1 MPTVCL
7 VYYLNWF
14 TLTVAMN
21 IALPAD
27 LADLNLLDPPL
38 TRDPYPYLAEL
49 RERDP
54 VHWSGVHRAWLL
66 TRYDDNVAAF
76 ADPRMSSDRVRP
88 LLKAMS
94 EDRRSAS
101 GRVLEL
107 IQDWMVVSDPPAHT
121 RLRKLVARAFSPKRI
136 AASEQ
141 WIRQLVDEL
150 LDEFIEAGHTD
161 FIANFSFPLPATVIA
176 KLIGAPVTDSHRFRA
191 WSQDLALVAFG
202 GGGEERS
209 DRHARAMQGLE
220 EMTAYFGERID
231 YAAEHPGEDMISG
244 LLEGDGEGNVLSRD
258 ETEAMC
264 ALMLFAGHETTM
276 NLLNAMVLH
285 LSRQPDQMAIIRED
299 PTKVGGAVEEVL
311 RYDGPIKILH
321 RWVVEDVELRHRTI
335 KAGDRVFL
343 ATGSANR
350 DAERFPDAD
359 VLDITRSPNR
369 HIGFGRG
376 VHTCIGAQLSRIE
389 GRVAFSRLIERMPD
403 LAVPEQPLEYVPSIA
418 ARALTSLQ
426 VTHTAR

>member
-1 MPTVCL
+1 
-7 VYYLNWF
+7 
-14 TLTVAMN
+14 MN
-21 IALPAD
+21 TALPTD
-27 LADLNLLDPPL
+27 LADLSFLDPQL
-38 TRDPYPYLAEL
+38 THDPYPYLAEL
-49 RERDP
+49 RAKDP

-66 TRYDDNVAAF
+66 SRYDDNVAAF

-94 EDRRSAS
+94 GERRSEA
-101 GRVLEL
+101 GQVLEL
-107 IQDWMVVSDPPAHT
+107 IQDWMVVTDPPAHT

-136 AASEQ
+136 AASEA

-150 LDEFIEAGHTD
+150 LDEFVEAGHED
-161 FIANFSFPLPATVIA
+161 FIAHFSFPLPATVIA
-176 KLIGAPVTDSHRFRA
+176 KLIGAPAGDSHRFRS

-220 EMTAYFGERID
+220 EMIAYFGERID
-231 YAAEHPGEDMISG
+231 HATAHPGEDMISG
-244 LLEGDGEGNVLSRD
+244 LLEGDGEGNVLSR
-258 ETEAMC
+258 EEMEAMC

-276 NLLNAMVLH
+276 NLLNGMVLH
-285 LSRQPDQMAIIRED
+285 LTRHPDQMALIRRD
-299 PTKVGGAVEEVL
+299 PAQVGGAVEEIL
-311 RYDGPIKILH
+311 RYDGPIKILQ
-321 RWVVEDVELRHRTI
+321 RWVVEDVELREKTI

-343 ATGSANR
+343 VLSSANR

-359 VLDITRSPNR
+359 TLDITRSPNR

-389 GRVAFSRLIERMPD
+389 GRVAFSRLIERLPG
-403 LAVPEQPLEYVPSIA
+403 LTVPEQPLDYVPSIA